1 MSLPRVLGVTKFS
14 QEILGHYPRADVSK
28 IATATAQRR
37 FLEWVNGHNVVT
49 HSVDLKRD
57 T

>member
-1 MSLPRVLGVTKFS
+1 MTKFS

-37 FLEWVNGHNVVT
+37 FHEWVNGHSVLT
-49 HSVDLKRD
+49 HSVDLRRD
-57 T
+57 TNLAK